1 MVSTFGNIKSLD
13 RYVIKGNGVRQLKHG
28 KLLEPQ
34 ANHDGYLQCKL
45 CKDGKYKT
53 IRVHRVVASV
63 FIPNPN
69 NLPEVNHKDCNRNN
83 NHIENLE
90 WSTHKEN
97 VAYSTNL
104 GHYKKP
110 IGKDNWNYGGTKLKK
125 YYEDHP
131 DEKIKL
137 ARPGAQNGRACPMIM
152 IMNDKTIEF
161 KYIGECARYLIENNI
176 ITDLKYDSLH
186 TRIVE
191 RLRTGKP
198 YRGLKFIKK

>member
-13 RYVIKGNGVRQLKHG
+13 RYVIKSNGVHQIKYG
-28 KLLEPQ
+28 KLLEPHM
-34 ANHDGYLQCKL
+34 NKDGYLQCKL

-53 IRVHRVVASV
+53 IRVHRIVASV

-83 NHIENLE
+83 NHVDNLE

-97 VAYSTNL
+97 VAYSTKL

-110 IGKDNWNYGGTKLKK
+110 IGKDNWNYAGTKLKK

-137 ARPGAQNGRACPMIM
+137 ARPGAQNGRARPMIM
-152 IMNDKTIEF
+152 IMNGKTIKF

>member
-1 MVSTFGNIKSLD
+1 MASTFGNIKSLD
-13 RYVIKGNGVRQLKHG
+13 RYVIKSNGVRQLKYG
-28 KLLEPQ
+28 KLLEPHMNQ
-34 ANHDGYLQCKL
+34 DGYLQCKL

-83 NHIENLE
+83 NHVENLE

-104 GHYKKP
+104 GHY
-110 IGKDNWNYGGTKLKK
+110 KDNWNYGGTKLKK

-161 KYIGECARYLIENNI
+161 KYIGECARYLIENDI

-198 YRGLKFIKK
+198 YRGLKFIRK

>member
-13 RYVIKGNGVRQLKHG
+13 RYVIKSNGVSQLKHG

-45 CKDGKYKT
+45 CKDGKCKT
-53 IRVHRVVASV
+53 IRVHRIVASV

-69 NLPEVNHKDCNRNN
+69 NFPEVNHKDCNRNN
-83 NHIENLE
+83 NYVENLE
-90 WSTHKEN
+90 WSTHKAN
-97 VAYSTNL
+97 VEYSTIL

-110 IGKDNWNYGGTKLKK
+110 IGKDNWNYGGTKLKN
-125 YYEDHP
+125 YYKNNP

-137 ARPGAQNGRACPMIM
+137 GRPGAQNGRACPMIM

-161 KYIGECARYLIENNI
+161 KYIGECAKYLIENDI
-176 ITDLKYDSLH
+176 ITDVKYDSLH

-191 RLRTGKP
+191 RLRTGKT
-198 YRGLKFIKK
+198 YKGLKFIKK